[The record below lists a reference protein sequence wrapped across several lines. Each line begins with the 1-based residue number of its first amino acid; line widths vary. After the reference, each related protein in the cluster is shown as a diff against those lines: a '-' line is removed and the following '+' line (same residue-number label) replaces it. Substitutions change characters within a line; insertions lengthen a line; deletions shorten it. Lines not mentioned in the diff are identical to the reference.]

1 MNFPTPMTRGEL
13 RHELQLAINLA
24 LSCWARMETE
34 ERQMALRLASRFEN
48 HEGRHEMDWRKVLRD
63 ELEEQDA

>member
-1 MNFPTPMTRGEL
+1 MNFPTPMTRDEL

-48 HEGRHEMDWRKVLRD
+48 HEGRHEMGWRKILRD